1 MENNFMDVFEKIGK
15 EIGSVVSAKNTAYGD
30 SFSQSGLILKILYPN
45 GISVDQYDSA
55 LYIVRTIDKLFRIA
69 TMKDAFG
76 ENPAMDICG
85 YSILDV
91 WRDMIKKGIDAN
103 TYFKS

>member
-1 MENNFMDVFEKIGK
+1 MEKSIFSQIGEKIG
-15 EIGSVVSAKNTAYGD
+15 EIVKNKNIAYGD
-30 SFSQSGLILKILYPN
+30 SFSQSGMVLKILYPN
-45 GISVDQYDSA
+45 GISVEQYDNA
-55 LYIVRTIDKLFRIA
+55 LYIIRTIDKLFRIA

-91 WRDMIKKGIDAN
+91 WRDMMKKGNDMSN
-103 TYFKS
+103 YFKL

>member
-1 MENNFMDVFEKIGK
+1 MENMLSTFEEIGK
-15 EIGSVVSAKNTAYGD
+15 AVGKIVSEKNRAYGD
-30 SFSQSGLILKILYPN
+30 SFSQSGMILKILYPN
-45 GISVDQYDSA
+45 GISVEQYDNA
-55 LYIVRTIDKLFRIA
+55 LYIIRTIDKLFRIA

-91 WRDMIKKGIDAN
+91 WRDMMKKGNDMSN
-103 TYFKS
+103 YFKL

>member
-1 MENNFMDVFEKIGK
+1 MENTMTIFENIGLEIGK
-15 EIGSVVSAKNTAYGD
+15 LVASKNKMYGD
-30 SFSQSGLILKILYPN
+30 SFSQSGMILKILYPN
-45 GISVDQYDSA
+45 GISIDQYDNA

-91 WRDMIKKGIDAN
+91 WRDMMKKGNDMSN
-103 TYFKS
+103 YFKL